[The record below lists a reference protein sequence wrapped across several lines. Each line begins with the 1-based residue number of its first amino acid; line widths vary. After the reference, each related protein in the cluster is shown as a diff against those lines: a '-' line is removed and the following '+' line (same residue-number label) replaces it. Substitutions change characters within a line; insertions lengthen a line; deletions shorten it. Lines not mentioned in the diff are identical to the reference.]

1 MTKRSR
7 MRRKAPIFRLNASP
21 GVDYSKLTEN
31 VEIKEAI
38 IEETIYA
45 ITDGIS
51 KNKKSTS
58 LFEIADSNCYVEL
71 ERKEWKSTLENV
83 IQYYVS
89 KEDYNQCVKC
99 RDLIEKL

>member
-1 MTKRSR
+1 V
-7 MRRKAPIFRLNASP
+7 N
-21 GVDYSKLTEN
+21 YSKLTEN

-58 LFEIADSNCYVEL
+58 LFEGIDPDAPKIIN
-71 ERKEWKSTLENV
+71 NA
-83 IQYYVS
+83 
-89 KEDYNQCVKC
+89 
-99 RDLIEKL
+99 LIN